1 MTPADEPPSDP
12 PPSRAVAA
20 AEAEIA
26 QTRRDLDA
34 ALAELRRELAVPIA
48 AVRATAALFEEAA
61 QGARLRDF
69 VRSNA
74 LPLGLIGLG
83 AVWLAVQNRGALG
96 TLGTLSG
103 AWAREFLEGSRA
115 LASSAATAAL
125 SAALQELER
134 PAPEAVE
141 SAPQP
146 APAPA
151 TPPNRAAPEH
161 HE

>member
-26 QTRRDLDA
+26 RTRRDLDA

-48 AVRATAALFEEAA
+48 VVRATAALFDEAA

-83 AVWLAVQNRGALG
+83 AVWLAVQNRGAF
-96 TLGTLSG
+96 GTLSG
-103 AWAREFLEGSRA
+103 AWAKEFLEGSRA
-115 LASSAATAAL
+115 LARSAATAAL

-134 PAPEAVE
+134 PAAEPLQ
-141 SAPQP
+141 SAPHPVP
-146 APAPA
+146 APAA
-151 TPPNRAAPEH
+151 PPNRVAPEH